1 MYFDNNEKLEK
12 IKNEFDNISDLDAKI
27 VILKEEFWSYTN
39 IQLFLGNPSK
49 KYIRNVLLKYRPNL
63 LTK

>member
-1 MYFDNNEKLEK
+1 MFFNAEKLEK
-12 IKNEFDNISDLDAKI
+12 IKNEFDDISDLDAKI
-27 VILKEEFWSYTN
+27 VILKEDFWSYGN

>member
-12 IKNEFDNISDLDAKI
+12 IKNEFDDISDLDAKI
-27 VILKEEFWSYTN
+27 VILKEDFWSYAN

>member
-1 MYFDNNEKLEK
+1 MYFNNEKLEK
-12 IKNEFDNISDLDAKI
+12 IKNEFDDISDLDAKI
-27 VILKEEFWSYTN
+27 VILKEDFWSYGN
-39 IQLFLGNPSK
+39 IQLILGNPSK

>member
-1 MYFDNNEKLEK
+1 MYFNDEKLEK
-12 IKNEFDNISDLDAKI
+12 IKNEFDDISDLDAKI
-27 VILKEEFWSYTN
+27 VVLKEDFWSYGN